1 MSRINMETS
10 RKAFIQGGFTALA
23 SVYVA
28 GKNVNLKL
36 DRFGLQNEF
45 PLYIASFVIGGVS
58 SFVVDAISEITHPEI
73 QPHQRHMDNSSMVSG
88 ALISALVFNG
98 ALWMANPAIP
108 AEYGYLNSSLVA
120 GLGDVGSGVLSMSM
134 SQFMS

>member
-1 MSRINMETS
+1 MPTINMETS

-36 DRFGLQNEF
+36 DRFGLKNEF
-45 PLYIASFVIGGVS
+45 PLYMASFVIGGVS
-58 SFVVDAISEITHPEI
+58 SLVVDAIHEVTHPDV
-73 QPHQRHMDNSSMVSG
+73 QPEQRHMNNSSLVSG
-88 ALISALVFNG
+88 ALVSALVFNG
-98 ALWMANPAIP
+98 ALWMANPSIP

-120 GLGDVGSGVLSMSM
+120 GLGDVGSGVLNMSI
-134 SQFMS
+134 SSFMS